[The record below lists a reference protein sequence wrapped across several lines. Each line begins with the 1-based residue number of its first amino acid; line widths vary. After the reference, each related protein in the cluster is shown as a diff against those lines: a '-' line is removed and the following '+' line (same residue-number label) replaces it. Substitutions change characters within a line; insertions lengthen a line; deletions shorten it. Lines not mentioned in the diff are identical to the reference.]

1 MPVDRPKIETTEIP
15 DPNWIAGFSTAESC
29 FDVRINKNQKF
40 NLGYKTQ
47 LRFRISQHERDRAP
61 LALISKY
68 LKCGTLQTSRNTVEL
83 TIGSLE
89 DIIKIIIPFFTKY
102 PLQGAKRLD
111 FADFCKVAELMK
123 NKAHLTPEGLD
134 QIREIKS
141 GMNSGRVSK

>member
-1 MPVDRPKIETTEIP
+1 LQNIKYKL
-15 DPNWIAGFSTAESC
+15 GFQ
-29 FDVRINKNQKF
+29 VQI
-40 NLGYKTQ
+40 
-47 LRFRISQHERDRAP
+47 RFRISQHERDRAL

-68 LKCGTLQTSRNTVEL
+68 LKCGTLQTSRHTVEL
-83 TIGSLE
+83 TIVSLE
-89 DIIKIIIPFFTKY
+89 DIINIIIPFFTKY

>member
-1 MPVDRPKIETTEIP
+1 M
-15 DPNWIAGFSTAESC
+15 
-29 FDVRINKNQKF
+29 
-40 NLGYKTQ
+40 
-47 LRFRISQHERDRAP
+47 
-61 LALISKY
+61 
-68 LKCGTLQTSRNTVEL
+68 EL